1 MNLNFSHFTFV
12 DKSQWY
18 KKSTKIEKKSMKLKA
33 GFLLSSIKLKK
44 SRQNYF
50 FKKRKPWIINIKNE
64 IRGIS
69 IDSKNI
75 KMIWKNV
82 YWYIS
87 QLIRNGQVP

>member
-50 FKKRKPWIINIKNE
+50 FKKRKP
-64 IRGIS
+64 
-69 IDSKNI
+69 
-75 KMIWKNV
+75 
-82 YWYIS
+82 
-87 QLIRNGQVP
+87 